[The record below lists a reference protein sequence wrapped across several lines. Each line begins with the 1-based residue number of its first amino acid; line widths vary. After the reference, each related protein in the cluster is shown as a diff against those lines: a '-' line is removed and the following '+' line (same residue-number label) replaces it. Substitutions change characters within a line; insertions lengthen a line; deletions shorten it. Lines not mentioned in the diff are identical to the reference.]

1 MLETE
6 FLTTQPV
13 VEAHV
18 HELLFSADIAP
29 VLRIMLLALDDGR
42 SDGDD
47 TGDNGC
53 DLEQEIPALGPE

>member
-1 MLETE
+1 MLATV
-6 FLTTQPV
+6 FLSALPV

-18 HELLFSADIAP
+18 HELLFGADIAP
-29 VLRIMLLALDDGR
+29 VLRIMLRTLDDGR